1 MLFCYPSSR
10 SRHLAEGSWKQLFC
24 FPRGEGEVSLNRAKI
39 AVNWCVISR
48 KLSKQVRYCYQ
59 EMIASCVRKTWS
71 VMVAN
76 YQCMHVFSANQL
88 KNFVINIES
97 CKPSSPSEIATIDCC
112 DFLVLFCILRYSQR
126 CLQIIKKK
134 VTFTQ
139 RTAISL
145 LLALQEC
152 IQDPTSAERL
162 LDQAPKVLPHTVE
175 NSPSKFLVLFPHDEL
190 GHLLSEQ

>member
-76 YQCMHVFSANQL
+76 YQCMHVFSAN
-88 KNFVINIES
+88 
-97 CKPSSPSEIATIDCC
+97 
-112 DFLVLFCILRYSQR
+112 
-126 CLQIIKKK
+126 
-134 VTFTQ
+134 
-139 RTAISL
+139 
-145 LLALQEC
+145 
-152 IQDPTSAERL
+152 
-162 LDQAPKVLPHTVE
+162 
-175 NSPSKFLVLFPHDEL
+175 
-190 GHLLSEQ
+190 